1 MGIECRPF
9 VMACCLILTT
19 VGVAWAESKD
29 LGRFG
34 KVYPITEPN
43 LIEELKNRTPKID
56 LNKIRQEHER
66 YQPSNMVKLPKARQ
80 GDSFLVDMTY
90 TLDRDVTDAEGN
102 VLYKKGVTIN
112 PMTHANFNGGLVV
125 IDGSDRGQVEWFKAT
140 PYFRNKRALLLISDG
155 FASQLVKELERPVY
169 YLTTDIQARL
179 KLRSV
184 PSVVVSKGD
193 KLTVKEVNIEKE

>member
-1 MGIECRPF
+1 MLLL
-9 VMACCLILTT
+9 A
-19 VGVAWAESKD
+19 AASWAESKD

-34 KVYPITEPN
+34 KVYPIIEPN
-43 LIEELKNRTPKID
+43 LIEELKNNTPKVD

-66 YQPSNMVKLPKARQ
+66 YQPSNMVKLPKARK
-80 GDSFLVDMTY
+80 GDEFLVDMTY

-112 PMTHANFNGGLVV
+112 PMTYANFNGGVIV
-125 IDGSDRGQVEWFKAT
+125 IDGSDRGQVEWFKTT
-140 PYFRNKRALLLISDG
+140 PYFKNKRALLLISDG
-155 FASQLVKELERPVY
+155 FASQLAKELERPVY
-169 YLTTDIQARL
+169 YLTNDIQARL